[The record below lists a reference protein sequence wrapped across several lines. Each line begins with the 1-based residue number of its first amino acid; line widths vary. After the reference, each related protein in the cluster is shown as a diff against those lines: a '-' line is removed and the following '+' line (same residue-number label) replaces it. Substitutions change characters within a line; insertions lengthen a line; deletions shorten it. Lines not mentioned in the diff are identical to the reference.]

1 MCMSERG
8 FCLLVSISF
17 LSLKFLWTLFS
28 LLHAIH
34 ILFLPSILPSWS
46 SHVSS
51 LSCLLSILLCFL
63 YIPWP
68 LTCHHSCPSSSDG
81 AGGARVAALNTNVS
95 SEQCEGKKTTQ
106 LLQSPESIYAA
117 AVSKAPLSVALPP
130 PQSTPTPALATRIIS
145 SGRKSFPLVSYYS
158 FLHQLMMSQSIHKFV
173 VVCRFE
179 KFDMAAG
186 CTGMK
191 ELSGQT
197 PKM

>member
-117 AVSKAPLSVALPP
+117 AVSKAPSLWHCHRRNQHRLLP
-130 PQSTPTPALATRIIS
+130 SLHASLAVVGNPFHWSLTTRFCIS
-145 SGRKSFPLVSYYS
+145 
-158 FLHQLMMSQSIHKFV
+158 
-173 VVCRFE
+173 
-179 KFDMAAG
+179 
-186 CTGMK
+186 
-191 ELSGQT
+191 
-197 PKM
+197 